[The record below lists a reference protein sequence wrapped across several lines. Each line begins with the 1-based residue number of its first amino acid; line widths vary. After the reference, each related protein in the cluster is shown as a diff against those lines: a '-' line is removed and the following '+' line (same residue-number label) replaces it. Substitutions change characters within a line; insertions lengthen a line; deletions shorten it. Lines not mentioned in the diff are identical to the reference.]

1 MARPALSEE
10 ERRVVQVNI
19 RLTEEESKRVSA
31 QAEAASLT
39 PANWIR
45 HKVFTGRFPVTK
57 ASPIEAKLYREL
69 HYIGNNLNQAVKLLH
84 SGKLSPAYLTILMT
98 LLNIKNDILKRLV
111 G

>member
-1 MARPALSEE
+1 MARPALSKE

-19 RLTEEESKRVSA
+19 RLTEDENKRISE
-31 QAEAASLT
+31 QAEGAGLT

-45 HKVFTGRFPVTK
+45 QKIFTGRFPLIK

-84 SGKLSPAYLTILMT
+84 SGKLSPAYLTILTT
-98 LLNIKNDILKRLV
+98 LLNLKNDILKRLI

>member
-19 RLTEEESKRVSA
+19 RLTEEESKKVNE
-31 QAEAASLT
+31 QAEGAGLT

-45 HKVFTGRFPVTK
+45 QKVFTGRSPVIK
-57 ASPIEAKLYREL
+57 ASPVEAKLYREL

-84 SGKLSPAYLTILMT
+84 SGKLSPGYLTILTT
-98 LLNIKNDILKRLV
+98 LLNLKNDILKRLI

>member
-10 ERRVVQVNI
+10 EKRMVQVNI
-19 RLTEEESKRVSA
+19 RLTEEESKRVSQ
-31 QAEAASLT
+31 QAEGAGLT

-45 HKVFTGRFPVTK
+45 QKIFTGKFPLIK

-69 HYIGNNLNQAVKLLH
+69 HYIGNNLNQAIKLLH
-84 SGKLSPAYLTILMT
+84 SGKLSPAYLTILT
-98 LLNIKNDILKRLV
+98 NLVRLKNDILKRLV